1 MTRAKPT
8 NRRCRSRVSRS
19 DRSRIIKSLAA
30 CPLGPRS
37 RIQPGS
43 AYSGVQITSNLFSFL
58 GIAPIRGRDFTPEN
72 EKIGAEPVALIGY
85 DVWQTRYQGQD
96 DAVGRKIR
104 VNGMRTTIVGV
115 MPKGM
120 KFPNHEAIWSLAPS
134 I

>member
-1 MTRAKPT
+1 
-8 NRRCRSRVSRS
+8 
-19 DRSRIIKSLAA
+19 
-30 CPLGPRS
+30 LGPRS